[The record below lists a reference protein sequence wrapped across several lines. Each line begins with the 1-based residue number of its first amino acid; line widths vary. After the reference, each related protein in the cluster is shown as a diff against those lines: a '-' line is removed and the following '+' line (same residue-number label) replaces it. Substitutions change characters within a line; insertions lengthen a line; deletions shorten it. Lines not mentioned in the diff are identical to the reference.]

1 VKVRDEDAW
10 RQFEADVAADPSPQ
24 AVVLRDFVVSWAH
37 HAETY
42 LAESLVGHEPTPMHA
57 LRHVLR
63 VGHEPT
69 PMHALRHVLRLT
81 EASSVTGS
89 RRTIGVIGAA
99 LSLLTMHWEFG
110 EQLYDEMTTIE
121 QRLVEDTL
129 VLKLTQLAQQ
139 AQEAGNAQ
147 S

>member
-1 VKVRDEDAW
+1 VKIKDEDAW

-42 LAESLVGHEPTPMHA
+42 LAESL
-57 LRHVLR
+57 

>member
-1 VKVRDEDAW
+1 MKVRDEDAW
-10 RQFEADVAADPSPQ
+10 RQFEADVAADPNPQ
-24 AVVLRDFVVSWAH
+24 AVVLRDFVASWAH
-37 HAETY
+37 HAETLMAERY
-42 LAESLVGHEPTPMHA
+42 LDTVPPAPGAPMTC
-57 LRHVLR
+57 LR
-63 VGHEPT
+63 
-69 PMHALRHVLRLT
+69 AALRLT

-139 AQEAGNAQ
+139 AQEAGNVQ